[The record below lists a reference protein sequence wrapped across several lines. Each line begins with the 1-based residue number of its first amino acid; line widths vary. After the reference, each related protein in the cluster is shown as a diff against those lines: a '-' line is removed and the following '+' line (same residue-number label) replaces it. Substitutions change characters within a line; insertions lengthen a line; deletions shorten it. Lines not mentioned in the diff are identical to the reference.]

1 MPSPPLLAL
10 HNVSM
15 RFADRLILNN
25 VSLSLH
31 RNQIVT
37 IIGPNGAG
45 KSTLI
50 KLVLGLN
57 QPTQGE
63 IARQKGLRFGY
74 VPQKVKLN
82 DDLPLQVHRFL
93 KLAGHCKDEASL
105 LATLQLVGAPHLLHA
120 NMHTL
125 SGGEMQRVLLAN
137 AVLNKPDV
145 LVLDEPT
152 QGVDFKGQLELYDLF
167 MQLKSALQCAILV
180 VSHDLHLV
188 MAKTD
193 EVICL
198 QQHICCQGTPQAIV
212 SHPSYLA
219 LFGPSAQQRLAIYQH
234 HHDHEH
240 NLAGAPI
247 CSHQHHGEHHV

>member
-1 MPSPPLLAL
+1 MTSSMPSAPLLAL
-10 HNVSM
+10 HDISM
-15 RFADRLILNN
+15 RYADRLILNN
-25 VSLSLH
+25 VSLSLY

-63 IARQKGLRFGY
+63 IIRQKGLRFGY

-82 DDLPLQVHRFL
+82 DDLPLQVQRFL
-93 KLAGHCKDEASL
+93 KLAGNFKDEAEL
-105 LATLQLVGAPHLLHA
+105 LDALKLVGAAHLLHA

-167 MQLKSALQCAILV
+167 MQLKSTLQCAILV

-198 QQHICCQGTPQAIV
+198 QQHICCQGTPQ
-212 SHPSYLA
+212 
-219 LFGPSAQQRLAIYQH
+219 
-234 HHDHEH
+234 
-240 NLAGAPI
+240 
-247 CSHQHHGEHHV
+247 